1 MTDQGTWTN
10 AAQWFV
16 CLSLA
21 MGFFSAV
28 AIRFGWW
35 ALLEHQGC
43 LGSLGSVRRSGS
55 SEQRFSRAFGPKGTM
70 RQRVFSLLMTVSRQP
85 NQR

>member
-1 MTDQGTWTN
+1 VTDQGTWTN

-28 AIRFGWW
+28 AIG
-35 ALLEHQGC
+35 
-43 LGSLGSVRRSGS
+43 LGG
-55 SEQRFSRAFGPKGTM
+55 GPSWST
-70 RQRVFSLLMTVSRQP
+70 RVAWGAWDPFVD
-85 NQR
+85 